1 MYLNTHT
8 HKLHAQ
14 EVCGVFT
21 ENDDLAKELED
32 VSKVTEEKSW
42 RLPLVKSY
50 QDQLKS
56 KIADINNYGTR
67 FGGAITA
74 GLFLQHFV
82 DTDKIP
88 FAHIDIA
95 GPVWDDASGGTG
107 FGSKLVTEWI
117 RSQGR

>member
-1 MYLNTHT
+1 MQLRN
-8 HKLHAQ
+8 ASSQ

-21 ENDDLAKELED
+21 DSDDLAKELEE
-32 VSKVTEEKSW
+32 VSETTGEQSW
-42 RLPLVKSY
+42 RMPMVKSY
-50 QDQLKS
+50 NKQLES

-74 GLFLQHFV
+74 GLFLQNFV
-82 DTDKIP
+82 EKVP

-95 GPVWDDASGGTG
+95 GPVWDDKSGATG

>member
-1 MYLNTHT
+1 M
-8 HKLHAQ
+8 
-14 EVCGVFT
+14 
-21 ENDDLAKELED
+21 AKELEQ
-32 VSKVTEEKSW
+32 VSETTGEQSW
-42 RLPLVKSY
+42 RMPMVKSY
-50 QDQLKS
+50 EKQLES

-74 GLFLQHFV
+74 GLFLKNFV
-82 DTDKIP
+82 DKVP

-95 GPVWDDASGGTG
+95 GPVWDDKSGATG

>member
-1 MYLNTHT
+1 MQ
-8 HKLHAQ
+8 KLFQ

-21 ENDDLAKELED
+21 ENDDLAKELDD
-32 VSKVTEEKSW
+32 VSKTTGEQAW
-42 RLPLVKSY
+42 RMPLVKSY
-50 QDQLKS
+50 EKQLES

-82 DTDKIP
+82 DKAP

-95 GPVWDDASGGTG
+95 GPVWDDKSGATG